1 MRKRL
6 VRILPWLVTAG
17 LLLLLFLRTSVNE
30 VLGAARSS
38 AGWTLPVGLAC
49 VVALYIFDSFA
60 MWRTFGWF
68 LAKMSFS
75 DVLLVRGATY
85 LLAAINYNVGQ
96 GAIVYFVHRTAGTSI
111 MRGAATVLLV
121 MGTNVLALLF
131 LATGGLAVAQGV
143 PHAAKILVAVAWAGL
158 ALYVVLVAVRPRW
171 LDRPIFQVLLDSG
184 FAGHLRAL
192 AVRIP
197 HIASL
202 VVFQYAMLHALHVDV
217 PLVDALATLPIVF
230 LVAVLPISVQGLG
243 TTQAVMVFFYARYA
257 PGNPKAAE
265 AAVIAA
271 SLLGQGIALAFQA
284 TLGVACLKSRVG
296 RALSES
302 VSAPTTP
309 STPSPSPS
317 TASAVG
323 ADVNPRPADG

>member
-1 MRKRL
+1 
-6 VRILPWLVTAG
+6 
-17 LLLLLFLRTSVNE
+17 
-30 VLGAARSS
+30 
-38 AGWTLPVGLAC
+38 
-49 VVALYIFDSFA
+49 
-60 MWRTFGWF
+60 
-68 LAKMSFS
+68 MSFS

-96 GAIVYFVHRTAGTSI
+96 GAIVYFVHRTAGTTI

-121 MGTNVLALLF
+121 MGTNVLVLLF
-131 LATGGLAVAQGV
+131 LATGGLAVADDV
-143 PHAAKILVAVAWAGL
+143 PQAAKILVGVAWAGL
-158 ALYVVLVAVRPRW
+158 VLYVALVAARPRW
-171 LDRPIFQVLLDSG
+171 LDRPIFQVLLDAG
-184 FAGHLRAL
+184 IGGHLRAV

-197 HIASL
+197 HIVSL
-202 VVFQYAMLHALHVDV
+202 VVFQIAMLRALHVDV

-243 TTQAVMVFFYARYA
+243 TTQAIMVFFYARYA

-284 TLGVACLKSRVG
+284 TLGVACLRSRVG

-302 VSAPTTP
+302 VAVTPAPPALQAARSLRRARARAGT
-309 STPSPSPS
+309 
-317 TASAVG
+317 G
-323 ADVNPRPADG
+323 VNPRPADG

>member
-1 MRKRL
+1 MRTVRKRL
-6 VRILPWLVTAG
+6 VRILPWVVTAG
-17 LLLLLFLRTSVNE
+17 LLLLLFMRVPVNK
-30 VLGAARSS
+30 VLSAARASES
-38 AGWTLPVGLAC
+38 WTLPAGLASVIAIYVC
-49 VVALYIFDSFA
+49 DSFA

-68 LAKMSFS
+68 LARMSFS

-131 LATGGLAVAQGV
+131 LATGGMLVAPAV
-143 PHAAKILVAVAWAGL
+143 PPAAKILVAIAWGGL
-158 ALYVVLVAVRPRW
+158 LLYVVLIAARPRW

-184 FAGHLRAL
+184 IAGHARAL

-202 VVFQYAMLHALHVDV
+202 VVFQVAMLRALHVQV
-217 PLVDALATLPIVF
+217 PLVDALAALPIVF
-230 LVAVLPISVQGLG
+230 LAAVLPISVQGLG
-243 TTQAVMVFFYARYA
+243 TTQAVMVFFFARYA
-257 PGNPKAAE
+257 PGNREAQE
-265 AAVIAA
+265 AAVFAA
-271 SLLGQGIALAFQA
+271 SMLGQGIALAFQA

-296 RALSES
+296 RALSAS
-302 VSAPTTP
+302 VATP
-309 STPSPSPS
+309 PAPSPAPPPP
-317 TASAVG
+317 T
-323 ADVNPRPADG
+323 DVNPRPAGG